1 MGPHPLSSGSR
12 SIFVLAVSRFLNI
25 FLSTLKRLRKKLY
38 RITQE
43 KGMSLFL
50 RNRTVQTSL
59 SEINRNSGKLH
70 RETERI
76 QPKAPYPWRTQQF
89 FEKNGQALIVQQ
101 RNNCKTLME
110 NRQKVLYVSKKMKEN
125 RQETLERITNNYGIQ
140 LRINRSIQT
149 EQIGQHLFSLKETA

>member
-76 QPKAPYPWRTQQF
+76 QPKAPYPWRTQ
-89 FEKNGQALIVQQ
+89 
-101 RNNCKTLME
+101 
-110 NRQKVLYVSKKMKEN
+110 
-125 RQETLERITNNYGIQ
+125 
-140 LRINRSIQT
+140 
-149 EQIGQHLFSLKETA
+149 